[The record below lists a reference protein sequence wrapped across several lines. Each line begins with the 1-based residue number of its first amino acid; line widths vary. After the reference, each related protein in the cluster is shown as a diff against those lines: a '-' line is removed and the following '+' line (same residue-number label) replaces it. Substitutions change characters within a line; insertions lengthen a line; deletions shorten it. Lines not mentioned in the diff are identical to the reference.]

1 MADKKELI
9 PVEDGWFNPG
19 DMLAPAGVYF
29 QPSTKQTT
37 ARELVMEM
45 IDDGKTLP
53 DAWIREFKKR
63 AADTNTLFPAMS
75 SAEWREWSNMTGF
88 MDWFYEGLYTT
99 ITEHQLKSLDLAFF
113 RGLQQT
119 LDVGNPAGLRLYAEL
134 RGFFDRKND
143 ESGIG
148 DFLRGTPT
156 AAIQPAAITWSE
168 VAQIEEAEEL
178 DEDES

>member
-1 MADKKELI
+1 MGLRGS
-9 PVEDGWFNPG
+9 PTH
-19 DMLAPAGVYF
+19 GVTYDNVRV
-29 QPSTKQTT
+29 PLGN
-37 ARELVMEM
+37 LV
-45 IDDGKTLP
+45 GP
-53 DAWIREFKKR
+53 
-63 AADTNTLFPAMS
+63 
-75 SAEWREWSNMTGF
+75 
-88 MDWFYEGLYTT
+88 EG
-99 ITEHQLKSLDLAFF
+99 